1 MKLKNSLLLFGGLI
15 LIAVFAI
22 IFLENI
28 EPNHP
33 IAEIYVDEELV
44 REIDLSFDRDEEIT
58 ISSQYGEN
66 ILSVK
71 KDSISVKSAS
81 CPDKLCISQG
91 EITNSTKPIICLPN
105 KMVIKIRDNK
115 NSDIDMIS
123 Q

>member
-15 LIAVFAI
+15 LIAVIAI

-28 EPNHP
+28 EPDHP
-33 IAEIYVDEELV
+33 IAEIYVDETLV
-44 REIDLSFDRDEEIT
+44 REIDLSFERDEDII
-58 ISSQYGEN
+58 ISSLHGEN

-71 KDSISVKSAS
+71 KGSISVKSAT

-115 NSDIDMIS
+115 NSEIDILS